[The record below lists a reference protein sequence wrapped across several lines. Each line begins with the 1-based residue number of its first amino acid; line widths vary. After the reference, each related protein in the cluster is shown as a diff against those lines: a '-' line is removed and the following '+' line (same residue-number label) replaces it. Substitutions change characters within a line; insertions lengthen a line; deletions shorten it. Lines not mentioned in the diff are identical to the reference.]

1 MIPLQLMSESIS
13 AGPLFEITLF
23 NTISKQE
30 VTLYGFIIKNQIVK
44 LITALITSQQTQYN
58 SCEILVQH

>member
-13 AGPLFEITLF
+13 AGPLFEIALF

-30 VTLYGFIIKNQIVK
+30 VTLYSFIIKNQIDK
-44 LITALITSQQTQYN
+44 LITALISSQQAHYD
-58 SCEILVQH
+58 S